1 MTQDAAGEQA
11 QDGPPRMTWGTAT
24 LDHGAATVTP
34 RPRLGN
40 RPVVGPG
47 SLILF
52 GCQESRGVV
61 GGLYI
66 SDRTTYTFTLCSTSE
81 RDESLVGWLIIG

>member
-1 MTQDAAGEQA
+1 LSEALLEEATQA
-11 QDGPPRMTWGTAT
+11 GPPQFTWGTAE
-24 LDHGAATVTP
+24 LSHGAVIVEPA
-34 RPRLGN
+34 RKLGN
-40 RPVVGPG
+40 RPMVGRR

-52 GCQESRGVV
+52 GCQESRGEV

-81 RDESLVGWLIIG
+81 RDQSLVGWLIIG

>member
-1 MTQDAAGEQA
+1 MTEEAG
-11 QDGPPRMTWGTAT
+11 QDGPPRFTWGTAE
-24 LDHGAATVTP
+24 LHHGAAVVEP
-34 RPRLGN
+34 VRRLGN
-40 RPVVGPG
+40 RPVVGRQ

>member
-1 MTQDAAGEQA
+1 MSDEVTF
-11 QDGPPRMTWGTAT
+11 DGPPRLTSGTAE
-24 LDHGAATVTP
+24 LSHGAVVVEPA
-34 RPRLGN
+34 RRLGN
-40 RPVVGPG
+40 RPMVGRR

-66 SDRTTYTFTLCSTSE
+66 SDRTTYSFTLCSTSE